1 MAIVGNTLPHC
12 TGTGTQADPYI
23 FNSAEGF
30 KEVIAVEACYAEASQ
45 SNLVF
50 DCNDGVLTAPIII
63 SCAYLDCK
71 GLTILNAL
79 INQTNS
85 YIIRLADATDTSNQ
99 FAREIKNLNVYNFC
113 NIHYSTDSNS
123 TMGLLT
129 NPSYEVYGGT
139 VPPATFTN
147 CNFAGMFIGYTTVG
161 SYYPIVGHYRINND
175 RYANAQLIFN
185 NCTFNFHFKNPV
197 TNQSGVI
204 RLFAGSNTSPVK
216 LTNCSVS
223 LSGNIPR
230 TTVQVCGAGAQYES
244 YALFDT
250 VTVTNSQ
257 SNPLVCASFAAAMP
271 QGGYNYYKAYITTTG
286 YGIGN
291 TQLTIADNL
300 GLINK
305 DRLSATA
312 SNKISLTGIVMQETD
327 PTAVDYIYNDA
338 NLESA
343 GFLVGQVIT

>member
-1 MAIVGNTLPHC
+1 MAIVGDTLPHC

-23 FNSAEGF
+23 FTTVEGF
-30 KEVIAVEACYAEASQ
+30 KEAIAVEACYAEAGD
-45 SNLVF
+45 SNLTF
-50 DCNDGVLTAPIII
+50 DCNEGVLTAPIII

-85 YIIRLADATDTSNQ
+85 YIMKLADATDSSNQ

-113 NIHYSTDSNS
+113 NIHYGNNTI
-123 TMGLLT
+123 GLLV
-129 NPSYEVYGGT
+129 NPDYEVYGGT

-147 CNFAGMFIGYTTVG
+147 CNFAGIFIGHTTYG
-161 SYYPIVGHYRINND
+161 SKYPIVGHLSNNNNS
-175 RYANAQLIFN
+175 ANAQLIFN
-185 NCTFNFHFKNPV
+185 NCTFNFHFKDP
-197 TNQSGVI
+197 TNNARAYI
-204 RLFAGSNTSPVK
+204 RLFAGNNNDPVK

-223 LSGNIPR
+223 LSGNVPCMSIEM
-230 TTVQVCGAGAQYES
+230 CGFDGHYNS
-244 YALFDT
+244 FIRFDT

-257 SNPLVCASFAAAMP
+257 ANPLICKSLDFTMP
-271 QGGYNYYKAYITTTG
+271 QSGYNYYRAYITST
-286 YGIGN
+286 GIGTSG
-291 TQLTIADNL
+291 TQIKISDNL

-327 PTAVDYIYNDA
+327 PTAADYIYNEA
-338 NLESA
+338 NLENA